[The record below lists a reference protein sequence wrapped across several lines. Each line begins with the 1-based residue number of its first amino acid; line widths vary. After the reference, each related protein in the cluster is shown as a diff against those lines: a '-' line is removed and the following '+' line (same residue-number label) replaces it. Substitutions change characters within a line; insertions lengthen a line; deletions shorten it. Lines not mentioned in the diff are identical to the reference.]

1 MLCFSGSKKALCQV
15 VPGIQHVQVVYNP
28 VNVEEIEGKAQI
40 PGDINWKKMLYFLC
54 CRKTCRAKRV

>member
-40 PGDINWKKMLYFLC
+40 PGDINWIKNALLS
-54 CRKTCRAKRV
+54 VL

>member
-1 MLCFSGSKKALCQV
+1 MFFRKQKALCQV

-40 PGDINWKKMLYFLC
+40 PGDINWIKNALLS
-54 CRKTCRAKRV
+54 VL